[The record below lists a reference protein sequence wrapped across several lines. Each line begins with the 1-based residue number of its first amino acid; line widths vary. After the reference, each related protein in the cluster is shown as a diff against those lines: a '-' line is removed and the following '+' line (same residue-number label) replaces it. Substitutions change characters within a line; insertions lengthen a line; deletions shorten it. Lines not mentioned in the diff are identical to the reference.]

1 MRASLELGLEGIV
14 AKKVDSTYL
23 AGKRGSAWV
32 KIKHHRTQEVVVAGW
47 KPGSGR
53 RSGTVGSLLLGV
65 PDGDGLRFVGKV
77 GTGFRDAE
85 LDAIAKRLASME
97 RKTSPFDDVPSADA
111 RDAHW
116 VRPSLVGEV
125 EFAEWTA
132 TGRLRQPS
140 WRGWRTDK
148 KPADVRVE

>member
-1 MRASLELGLEGIV
+1 M
-14 AKKVDSTYL
+14 T
-23 AGKRGSAWV
+23 
-32 KIKHHRTQEVVVAGW
+32 KIN
-47 KPGSGR
+47 GR
-53 RSGTVGSLLLGV
+53 RAGTVGSLLLAI
-65 PDGDGLRFVGKV
+65 PDDDGLRFVGKV

-85 LDAIAKRLASME
+85 LDAIGRRLASIE
-97 RKTSPFDDVPSADA
+97 RKTSPLDEIPAVDA

-140 WRGWRTDK
+140 WRGWRADK
-148 KPADVRVE
+148 NPEDVRVE